1 MSLDAPGTA
10 RSCPSPPVLVSGHP
24 TEPGAGPAHTRVGIV
39 TSAGCHITDSPPYY
53 LPEPTGKFW
62 EARPG
67 HEQVWTLCCREP
79 ATRPSASGSEY
90 RSTPRAGRAE
100 WPQPARS
107 VQWTWRS
114 TVLAPPGSEL
124 SHGGRACCP
133 DPDSH
138 PDYELRQ
145 AGPHFTAWGL
155 RPVRALGPP
164 AGRSWW
170 GRPRSPGPALSAGVL
185 NPHVGVPVSV
195 CLRAPAPRGH
205 AGPQRSLW
213 EAPEPWQCSAGDA
226 VQIHLSKHS
235 EILFL
240 LKLGF

>member
-1 MSLDAPGTA
+1 M
-10 RSCPSPPVLVSGHP
+10 
-24 TEPGAGPAHTRVGIV
+24 
-39 TSAGCHITDSPPYY
+39 
-53 LPEPTGKFW
+53 
-62 EARPG
+62 
-67 HEQVWTLCCREP
+67 
-79 ATRPSASGSEY
+79 
-90 RSTPRAGRAE
+90 
-100 WPQPARS
+100 
-107 VQWTWRS
+107 
-114 TVLAPPGSEL
+114 LAPPGSEL

-195 CLRAPAPRGH
+195 CLRVSAR
-205 AGPQRSLW
+205 AGPPRTRRPAAVSLGSPR
-213 EAPEPWQCSAGDA
+213 ALA
-226 VQIHLSKHS
+226 VQCWGRSADSPK
-235 EILFL
+235 
-240 LKLGF
+240 

>member
-24 TEPGAGPAHTRVGIV
+24 TEPGAGPTHARVGIV

-62 EARPG
+62 EARP
-67 HEQVWTLCCREP
+67 
-79 ATRPSASGSEY
+79 ATSRFGPCAVGSRPPDPLRQAVNTGARPE
-90 RSTPRAGRAE
+90 RAG
-100 WPQPARS
+100 QSGRS
-107 VQWTWRS
+107 QLGPCSGRGGPH
-114 TVLAPPGSEL
+114 VLAPPGSEL

-155 RPVRALGPP
+155 RSVRALGPP

-170 GRPRSPGPALSAGVL
+170 GRPRSPGPALSASVL

-195 CLRAPAPRGH
+195 CLRVSAR
-205 AGPQRSLW
+205 AGPPRTRRPAAVSLGSPR
-213 EAPEPWQCSAGDA
+213 ALA
-226 VQIHLSKHS
+226 VQCWGRSADSPK
-235 EILFL
+235 
-240 LKLGF
+240 

>member
-1 MSLDAPGTA
+1 MILSLGKGPRVGGAGPSRERTCRGCPSRSLGLCLSLDAPGTA

-24 TEPGAGPAHTRVGIV
+24 TEPGAGPAHARVGIV

-100 WPQPARS
+100 WLQPARS

-114 TVLAPPGSEL
+114 T
-124 SHGGRACCP
+124 RA
-133 DPDSH
+133 
-138 PDYELRQ
+138 
-145 AGPHFTAWGL
+145 GTAGL
-155 RPVRALGPP
+155 RVEP
-164 AGRSWW
+164 WW
-170 GRPRSPGPALSAGVL
+170 PSMLPRPRLSPRL
-185 NPHVGVPVSV
+185 
-195 CLRAPAPRGH
+195 
-205 AGPQRSLW
+205 
-213 EAPEPWQCSAGDA
+213 
-226 VQIHLSKHS
+226 
-235 EILFL
+235 
-240 LKLGF
+240 